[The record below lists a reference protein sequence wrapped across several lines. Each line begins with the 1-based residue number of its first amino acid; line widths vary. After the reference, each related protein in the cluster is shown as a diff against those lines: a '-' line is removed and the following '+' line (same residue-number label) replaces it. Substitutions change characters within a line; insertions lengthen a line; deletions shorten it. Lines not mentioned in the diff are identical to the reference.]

1 MILVTQFREEV
12 KYCKD
17 EKQQCFAKRLKEGCG
32 ESAKFKELRQSKAGP
47 ACTNQQGKAIGNVFL
62 IATFDSDEC
71 AVVGVENGEIEEAF
85 DVIKDWV
92 QADFEIN
99 LPGSEAAGASDADK
113 WVNATSCSAFGSTPP
128 SFGFKIFIVMGQLFV
143 LVAKP
148 VWKRLNFWEEG
159 CKGMS
164 CPKICILVAL
174 IVFVLHPV
182 WILIFITPGCDQYR
196 IVNGYE
202 LGLTIVKFIYSLLQ
216 LGLLTC
222 CSTWQEE
229 DSKPKFGN
237 FAIGSTFYQLVQI
250 GSDCWTI
257 SEILKLKS
265 GIFCYD
271 LPYRVQIATIV
282 LSCLSFL
289 VQLAHMIIVWCCL
302 RDSSGVSPSGGRI
315 ELSLGHT
322 SYSTGGQPI
331 ALFCD
336 DD

>member
-1 MILVTQFREEV
+1 MGECYILFSFW
-12 KYCKD
+12 KYSSIVWV
-17 EKQQCFAKRLKEGCG
+17 QNFHRN
-32 ESAKFKELRQSKAGP
+32 GP
-47 ACTNQQGKAIGNVFL
+47 AICTRCETSLETFEFL
-62 IATFDSDEC
+62 
-71 AVVGVENGEIEEAF
+71 GRRH
-85 DVIKDWV
+85 
-92 QADFEIN
+92 
-99 LPGSEAAGASDADK
+99 
-113 WVNATSCSAFGSTPP
+113 
-128 SFGFKIFIVMGQLFV
+128 V
-143 LVAKP
+143 LHQ
-148 VWKRLNFWEEG
+148 NI
-159 CKGMS
+159 S
-164 CPKICILVAL
+164 VAL

-196 IVNGYE
+196 IVIGYE
-202 LGLTIVKFIYSLLQ
+202 LGLTIVKFMYLLLQ

-302 RDSSGVSPSGGRI
+302 RDSSGVSRP
-315 ELSLGHT
+315 ED
-322 SYSTGGQPI
+322 
-331 ALFCD
+331 A
-336 DD
+336 